1 MQLWGLVLRRNS
13 RLSDC
18 RTRTMRLR
26 GCLLGQSS
34 RRLAV
39 SGGSADR
46 CDSELFPCSL
56 TPNREGPPSLIQET
70 AVKVNAGRDGEV
82 RSHYMH
88 YHRHVRKPILQP
100 RLRGIRQV
108 CLSRHPVEGAS
119 RFIVFSPIQLGR
131 CRRVMLEAGSWECQ

>member
-1 MQLWGLVLRRNS
+1 MRLWGLVPRRNS

-39 SGGSADR
+39 SVGSADR

-56 TPNREGPPSLIQET
+56 PQIKRVPQGLIQET
-70 AVKVNAGRDGEV
+70 AVKLNAPV
-82 RSHYMH
+82 FQHY
-88 YHRHVRKPILQP
+88 L
-100 RLRGIRQV
+100 
-108 CLSRHPVEGAS
+108 
-119 RFIVFSPIQLGR
+119 
-131 CRRVMLEAGSWECQ
+131 AGTCNGTSMGSGFGKAVSWRM

>member
-1 MQLWGLVLRRNS
+1 MRLWGLVPRRNS

-56 TPNREGPPSLIQET
+56 TQNTESPPGLIQET
-70 AVKVNAGRDGEV
+70 AVKVTAIVFPALIGG
-82 RSHYMH
+82 H
-88 YHRHVRKPILQP
+88 LQRYEYGF
-100 RLRGIRQV
+100 RLWK
-108 CLSRHPVEGAS
+108 S
-119 RFIVFSPIQLGR
+119 RFMAHIMGR
-131 CRRVMLEAGSWECQ
+131 VAL